1 VIRVDARART
11 RPDRAGEPL
20 DGLVNMFD
28 IGIVLAVGFLI
39 AALEALNLSPLLTK
53 KTTISSTSHTLVV
66 KPNQKIV
73 TVTPGSKRVIV
84 KSASSVGQ
92 VYQLPNGQYVLVRKR

>member
-1 VIRVDARART
+1 VIRVDSRART

-39 AALEALNLSPLLTK
+39 AALEALNLTPLLSHK
-53 KTTISSTSHTLVV
+53 TISSSHTIVI
-66 KPNQKIV
+66 KPHEKIV
-73 TVTPGSKRVIV
+73 TITPGTKRVLV
-84 KSASSVGQ
+84 KSASSVGE

>member
-1 VIRVDARART
+1 MIRVDSRART

-39 AALEALNLSPLLTK
+39 AALSELNLTQLLSHR
-53 KTTISSTSHTLVV
+53 TISSTHSIVI
-66 KPNQKIV
+66 KPHEKIV
-73 TVTPGSKRVIV
+73 TITPGTKRVLV